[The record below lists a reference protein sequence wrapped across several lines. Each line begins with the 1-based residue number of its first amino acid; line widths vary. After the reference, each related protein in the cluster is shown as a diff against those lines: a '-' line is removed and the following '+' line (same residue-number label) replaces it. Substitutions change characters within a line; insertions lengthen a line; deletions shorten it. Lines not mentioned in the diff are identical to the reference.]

1 MKSHSSNIFHPICWV
16 NIPGLGLHQVLLSI
30 DSSAARR
37 LRGKV
42 VFAALQGAAQRSPTA
57 TTRLAGNQGAED
69 GWNGD
74 ERSRS
79 AAVS

>member
-1 MKSHSSNIFHPICWV
+1 MKSHSSNFFHPIFWV
-16 NIPGLGLHQVLLSI
+16 NIPGLGLQVLLSI

-42 VFAALQGAAQRSPTA
+42 VFAALQGAAQRSPAA

-69 GWNGD
+69 GWNRD